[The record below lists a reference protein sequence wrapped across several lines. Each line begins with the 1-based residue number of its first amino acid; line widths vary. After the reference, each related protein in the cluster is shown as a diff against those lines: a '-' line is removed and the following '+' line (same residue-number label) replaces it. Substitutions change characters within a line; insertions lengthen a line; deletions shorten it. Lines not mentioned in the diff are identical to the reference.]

1 MILKSQLGRVASWIS
16 RLEGKKGGEIY
27 NDDDIS
33 IIFESRPLHD
43 WGVKLQGMS
52 LDWVFPKVTIRG
64 AIIIC
69 NMVFQLHQVQYLKF
83 FSYDN
88 SMISPGV
95 SMF

>member
-64 AIIIC
+64 AIMIWHMI
-69 NMVFQLHQVQYLKF
+69 FQRQRVPDLKLF
-83 FSYDN
+83 QT
-88 SMISPGV
+88 
-95 SMF
+95 